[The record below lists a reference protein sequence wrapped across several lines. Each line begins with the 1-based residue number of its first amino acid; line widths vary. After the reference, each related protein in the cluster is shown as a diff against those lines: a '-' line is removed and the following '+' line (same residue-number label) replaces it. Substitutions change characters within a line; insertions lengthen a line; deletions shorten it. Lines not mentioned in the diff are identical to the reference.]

1 MTDKEKR
8 IVMAVFGTLLG
19 EHTRNELNAAP
30 FNLGSLTIKEMQ
42 DMYNHLKYDDYC
54 KSRGITYE
62 RMTEDDFMSWSMN
75 RKKPM
80 RWATISDLNGTKAR

>member
-19 EHTRNELNAAP
+19 EHTWNELNAAP
-30 FNLGSLTIKEMQ
+30 FSLGSLTIKEMQ

-62 RMTEDDFMSWSMN
+62 QMTEDDFIWYEEE
-75 RKKPM
+75 
-80 RWATISDLNGTKAR
+80 KAHEMGYDI